1 MKSPLVRGDATREA
15 LIGAAIE
22 LFSAQ
27 GFSSVSTRELAERSG
42 INQALI
48 GYHFGNKEGLYLA
61 VFEHIRDRVRE
72 RVGPVAEAARDLL
85 DQPGNAPKSVVARR
99 ELYLPP
105 LLDII
110 DAVLS
115 MLLAPETAHWA
126 DLIVREQS
134 RPTAAFDVLYEG
146 FMGTLL
152 DLLTQL
158 LAQLR
163 HDEEVHANAQTARLT
178 ALGVIGQLLV
188 WRMAHHGALRHL
200 EWPALDEEKIAAIKQ
215 SVRRN
220 VTAQLL
226 A

>member
-15 LIGAAIE
+15 LINAAIE

-72 RVGPVAEAARDLL
+72 RVGPKAAAARTLL
-85 DQPGNAPKSVVARR
+85 EQSGDIPKSVAARR
-99 ELYLPP
+99 KRFLPL
-105 LLDII
+105 LLDIV
-110 DAVLS
+110 DAMLS
-115 MLLAPETAHWA
+115 MLLDAETSNWA
-126 DLIVREQS
+126 DLIVHEQS
-134 RPTAAFDVLYEG
+134 RPTAAFSLLYDG
-146 FMGTLL
+146 FMGALL
-152 DLLTQL
+152 GLLTEL
-158 LAQLR
+158 VAQLR
-163 HDEEVHANAQTARLT
+163 DDGDGQAARLT
-178 ALGVIGQLLV
+178 ALGIVGQVLV
-188 WRMAHHGALRHL
+188 WRMAHHGAMRHL
-200 EWPALDEEKIAAIKQ
+200 EWPALDEAKIAAIKQ
-215 SVRRN
+215 SVCRN

>member
-48 GYHFGNKEGLYLA
+48 GYHFGSKEGLYLA

-72 RVGPVAEAARDLL
+72 RVGPMAEAARALL
-85 DQPGNAPKSVVARR
+85 EPSGKAPKGATARR
-99 ELYLPP
+99 KLYLPA
-105 LLDII
+105 LFDII

-115 MLLAPETAHWA
+115 MLLDPETSNWA

-134 RPTAAFDVLYEG
+134 RPTAAFNVLYEG
-146 FMGTLL
+146 FMGSLL
-152 DLLTQL
+152 DLLTRL
-158 LAQLR
+158 VAQLR
-163 HDEEVHANAQTARLT
+163 EVDDLPTARLT
-178 ALGVIGQLLV
+178 ALGIIGQMLV
-188 WRMAHHGALRHL
+188 WRMAHHGAMRHL
-200 EWPALDEEKIAAIKQ
+200 EWTALDETKIAAIKQ